1 MHLPMRSDMFR
12 RSDYAHGGVVHFAGG
27 GLGFKEA
34 IEDLYYGKDIYRPTK
49 LPNAADAEDQR
60 YGESINKKP
69 AAAAQNP
76 NAGIELLPNAPTGG
90 GGGGLGINKD
100 IRETLDYLKKQRNEP
115 LPKAQSI
122 EEQEAEREKR
132 GLDKLPT
139 TDTSQLQ
146 DVLKSYNKPRTWDEN
161 LQLMAEDAASARPGA
176 GFTNMAVGRSGRAL
190 DAVNRQKSIEI
201 SLKLEDIKNLDA
213 KAQFAFKNGNFEA
226 AKKFT
231 QEAEKLRADIM
242 EKRGTVAAHT
252 LTGLASLE
260 RANNAGIASGM
271 KGGTGLTE
279 QTLAKLDSDVAD
291 FIESPNLNS
300 KFWDYVPN
308 GDKIKEK
315 IALGKPG
322 DNNYKTARAELQK
335 FKSDITKGYEN
346 RLRSGEAEQVRK
358 QVR

>member
-1 MHLPMRSDMFR
+1 MRPDMFR

-69 AAAAQNP
+69 AAAAAQNP

-271 KGGTGLTE
+271 KGTGLTE
-279 QTLAKLDSDVAD
+279 QTLAKLDNDVAD
-291 FIESPNLNS
+291 FIESPSLNS

-315 IALGKPG
+315 IAFGKPN

-335 FKSDITKGYEN
+335 FRTEITKGYEN